1 MFDSSLARLY
11 IGHLSTLPKT
21 NQKYLKFRKSR
32 ELGDAVG
39 GVAEDGENPAGDAV
53 VIDEGRTVD
62 AIVPGPGD
70 GEAGLS
76 VLDMDRLG
84 LTIASQ
90 SSGQPLGGIQQ
101 PGITGVGGKQCQR
114 TNTDKTPVV

>member
-1 MFDSSLARLY
+1 MSIQLRW
-11 IGHLSTLPKT
+11 TPKS

-53 VIDEGRTVD
+53 AIDEGRTVD
-62 AIVPGPGD
+62 AIVPGPGN

-76 VLDMDRLG
+76 VLDMDRFG

-90 SSGQPLGGIQQ
+90 SSGQPLGVQQ

-114 TNTDKTPVV
+114 TDTDKTSVV